1 MDGDLDLVI
10 GSLGS
15 RDRIYLNNGAGAFAE
30 TTALMAAVSDS
41 TIDVKV
47 ADFDNDGRFDIVTA
61 QGESGAFQN
70 RIYMNLTGPVDTRA
84 PRIVTLE
91 QVTVGLEPAD
101 HAVRANVWDD
111 MTSDRGFHD
120 RGVTLRWTVN
130 DGPEQSAAMRWNGN
144 NQWRGVIPAGPASA
158 QVRYWVTARDWSSN
172 LGTSAQRFFT
182 EPGPPPP
189 PPVTGDLN
197 GDGVVNGADLG
208 QLLAAWGA
216 APGNAADFN
225 GDGAIDG
232 IDLGVLLANWT
243 V

>member
-1 MDGDLDLVI
+1 V
-10 GSLGS
+10 
-15 RDRIYLNNGAGAFAE
+15 
-30 TTALMAAVSDS
+30 
-41 TIDVKV
+41 
-47 ADFDNDGRFDIVTA
+47 
-61 QGESGAFQN
+61 
-70 RIYMNLTGPVDTRA
+70 
-84 PRIVTLE
+84 VTLE
-91 QVTVGLEPAD
+91 QVNVGLKPVD
-101 HAVRANVWDD
+101 HVVRANIWDD

-130 DGPEQSAAMRWNGN
+130 RGAEQSAPMAWNGN

-158 QVRYWVTARDWSSN
+158 QVRYWVTARDWSNN
-172 LGTSAQRFFT
+172 LGTSAEKFFT